1 LKINKTNRQSGR
13 SPASFAQSASADF
26 RYQPEPQFKAF
37 VRQQPVR
44 SRKPVVMSA
53 ICLDKLLIFNYRSHP
68 YEIGSAPTDDCHPTN
83 LYRLPPQ
90 GGPMYEAATSVA

>member
-1 LKINKTNRQSGR
+1 
-13 SPASFAQSASADF
+13 
-26 RYQPEPQFKAF
+26 
-37 VRQQPVR
+37 
-44 SRKPVVMSA
+44 MSA